1 MAAGAMVKVPSTEIS
16 TEDQI
21 RVRAYELYLL
31 REGAGGSELD
41 DWLQAEREILA
52 KAGDETA

>member
-1 MAAGAMVKVPSTEIS
+1 MVKVPSTEIS

-41 DWLQAEREILA
+41 DWFQAEREILA